1 MPSPAAVGPG
11 VKPELPQV
19 FPKASLSVGMGLLRL
34 HGLGV
39 TSHKDFI
46 VVFSCLNHCVILQVC
61 IWAVQPPEVQ
71 LS

>member
-11 VKPELPQV
+11 AKPELPQV

-46 VVFSCLNHCVILQVC
+46 VVFPV
-61 IWAVQPPEVQ
+61 
-71 LS
+71 